1 MEIDSATS
9 SGSSEEK
16 AIDPVEIIPLNQVSQ
31 TTVEASL
38 QGKPQ
43 RPILLRA
50 ISFKQRTTGNSDH
63 EGRRVSV
70 ELKGP
75 PSRSSL
81 ENSDWSKAES
91 LVKVELQA
99 DVELI
104 RSSTRWFQILRVGN
118 VVNGEV
124 DSGMKLDDLLMVYDK
139 EKQKFLSSFVGQKHK
154 EAYILHEAKR
164 KRRGG

>member
-1 MEIDSATS
+1 MKTPKTIFEIDSATS

-63 EGRRVSV
+63 EGRRVPV

-104 RSSTRWFQILRVGN
+104 RSSTRGFAVSIHLWF
-118 VVNGEV
+118 
-124 DSGMKLDDLLMVYDK
+124 MVYGIIS
-139 EKQKFLSSFVGQKHK
+139 FWLLS
-154 EAYILHEAKR
+154 
-164 KRRGG
+164 

>member
-1 MEIDSATS
+1 MKIDSATS

-43 RPILLRA
+43 RGQRVIVIMKAVRSLL
-50 ISFKQRTTGNSDH
+50 
-63 EGRRVSV
+63 

-91 LVKVELQA
+91 LVKIELQA

-104 RSSTRWFQILRVGN
+104 RSSTRGFAVSI
-118 VVNGEV
+118 
-124 DSGMKLDDLLMVYDK
+124 
-139 EKQKFLSSFVGQKHK
+139 H
-154 EAYILHEAKR
+154 
-164 KRRGG
+164 